1 MPRLGINLEQ
11 YFEAMENVVPEVS
24 VYSLGIKVLTLLEC
38 VHETGFVFNDL
49 KLDNLMIGY
58 SDKLPI
64 GKPISSDVKLPEC
77 TDIFEKCTINLVD
90 YGFASPY
97 LDKTTGRHIHK

>member
-1 MPRLGINLEQ
+1 MNNII
-11 YFEAMENVVPEVS
+11 PEIS
-24 VYSLGIKVLTLLEC
+24 VYSLGIKILTLLAC

-58 SDKLPI
+58 SDKLPV
-64 GKPISSDVKLPEC
+64 GKPLASDVTISES

-90 YGFASPY
+90 YGFACPY
-97 LDKTTGRHIHK
+97 LDKTTGHHIAK